1 MYLPNDRRFLLSP
14 YWARVKLRFARA
26 RARSY
31 NIVRLSGPPAIPL
44 PRKYEITG
52 QFSFA
57 FRYLCRVIRRR
68 LRYRKMK
75 TKKKNIV
82 DICLDIYIY
91 IGISTRNNKSFG
103 RKRVST
109 DKTIKRNYLSR
120 INTFLPRLDYR
131 RLKFSVRK
139 LYSQFL
145 QVLFI
150 TRINTHIRFL
160 MDQFP
165 HLCITRSRPNR
176 LSRFLFATFFVPASW
191 TT

>member
-1 MYLPNDRRFLLSP
+1 MLNYDS
-14 YWARVKLRFARA
+14 RA

-91 IGISTRNNKSFG
+91 
-103 RKRVST
+103 VSVFQREII
-109 DKTIKRNYLSR
+109 KVSVVNEFRRIKQLKETIYLE
-120 INTFLPRLDYR
+120 L
-131 RLKFSVRK
+131 
-139 LYSQFL
+139 
-145 QVLFI
+145 
-150 TRINTHIRFL
+150 THFYHDWI
-160 MDQFP
+160 
-165 HLCITRSRPNR
+165 I
-176 LSRFLFATFFVPASW
+176 AV
-191 TT
+191 